1 MTWKRCEGRAV
12 ADSALGEDA
21 RDAQLEDYIRM
32 QNPQL
37 TDIRLASATPLDE
50 ADTGGHPPRQ
60 WYRVVYLAND

>member
-1 MTWKRCEGRAV
+1 
-12 ADSALGEDA
+12 
-21 RDAQLEDYIRM
+21 M